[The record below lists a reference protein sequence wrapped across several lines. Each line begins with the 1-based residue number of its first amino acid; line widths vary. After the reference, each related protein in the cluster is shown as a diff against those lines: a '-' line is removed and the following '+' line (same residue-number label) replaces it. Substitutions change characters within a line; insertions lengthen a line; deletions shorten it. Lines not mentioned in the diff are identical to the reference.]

1 MSRLY
6 PLFAAFA
13 LILLAMPAQAKAS
26 PASRVTTAS
35 LETGLSLAH
44 RPTLDEHDRRFA
56 AWIPSVYLG
65 LGWTP
70 NPWFS
75 IHGALQ
81 VAWLAALDGDFSYRT
96 HNRALST
103 SHFGGIGL
111 YAAFDVHPPSRLL
124 ALRVAL
130 QARTYFTRAR
140 AGILDI
146 SGGCGLFARPIASP
160 SVQPVFGVTAWFP
173 VYDDFETLFGRE
185 TQLPVLELSVGF
197 AF

>member
-1 MSRLY
+1 MGEVEVSVVY
-6 PLFAAFA
+6 TIEKG
-13 LILLAMPAQAKAS
+13 ILGHYDVP
-26 PASRVTTAS
+26 PHV
-35 LETGLSLAH
+35 G
-44 RPTLDEHDRRFA
+44 D
-56 AWIPSVYLG
+56 
-65 LGWTP
+65 
-70 NPWFS
+70 
-75 IHGALQ
+75 GA
-81 VAWLAALDGDFSYRT
+81 GPE
-96 HNRALST
+96 
-103 SHFGGIGL
+103 GL
-111 YAAFDVHPPSRLL
+111 YAAFEVHPPSRLL